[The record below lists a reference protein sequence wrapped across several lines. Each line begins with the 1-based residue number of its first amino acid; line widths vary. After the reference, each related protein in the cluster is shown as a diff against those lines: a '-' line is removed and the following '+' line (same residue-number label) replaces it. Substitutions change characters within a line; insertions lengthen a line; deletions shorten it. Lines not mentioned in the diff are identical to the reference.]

1 MQLGPAGQEADDGA
15 LSPEAAPR
23 RSWLTNPRAYVL
35 TAAVAILV
43 FVADVIL
50 PRGATAAIAYCIIP
64 PIAAGTRRRGFL
76 FGMTIICSLLTWAGY
91 FFEPAGA
98 VWWMS
103 VFDRLMVTG
112 ALWLALYLAWRRV
125 VIIKALMRQT
135 QALKET
141 TRELERSNG
150 ELERF
155 ASVVAHD
162 LRGPLNT
169 VGLITQMLSS
179 CGSVTA
185 SVESGE
191 CIGSIQAQLTRMSDF
206 IQRLLTYGRI
216 GSRDAG
222 MVACDCTAVLASVRQ
237 NLKADL
243 ERNCVHVT
251 NDPLPVLRADPVLM
265 GELFQNLIENSIK
278 YRGEA
283 SPRVHI
289 SAARQGGGDWLFSVQ
304 DNGIGIR
311 AEDSERIFEPFHQ
324 VSGSRSPG
332 GGVGLGLATCKR
344 IVERHGGRIEVR
356 SKPGEGTTFLLTIPQ
371 PLVAIKQRTTLATA
385 PEPLPAGE
393 VEGVAH
399 AS

>member
-1 MQLGPAGQEADDGA
+1 MQAGPAVQEAGDGA
-15 LSPEAAPR
+15 LSSEAIPR
-23 RSWLTNPRAYVL
+23 RSWLTSPRAYVL
-35 TAAVAILV
+35 TAAVALTF

-64 PIAAGTRRRGFL
+64 PNAAGTRRRGFL
-76 FGMTIICSLLTWAGY
+76 FGMTIVCTLLTWVGY

-98 VWWMS
+98 VRWMS

-112 ALWLALYLAWRRV
+112 AVWLALFLAWRRV
-125 VIIKALMRQT
+125 VIIGALV
-135 QALKET
+135 A
-141 TRELERSNG
+141 TRDELERSNG

-169 VGLITQMLSS
+169 VGLLTQVLSS
-179 CGSVTA
+179 CGSMTA
-185 SVESGE
+185 NAECGE
-191 CIGSIQAQLTRMSDF
+191 CIGSIQAQLMRMSNF

-222 MVACDCTAVLASVRQ
+222 MATCDCTAVLTGVRQ
-237 NLKADL
+237 NLKGDL
-243 ERNCVHVT
+243 ERNCVQVT

-265 GELFQNLIENSIK
+265 TELFQNLIENSIK

-283 SPRVHI
+283 PPHVNI
-289 SAARQGGGDWLFSVQ
+289 SAARQSGGWLFSVQ

-311 AEDSERIFEPFHQ
+311 QEDSERIFEPFHQ

-344 IVERHGGRIEVR
+344 IVERHGGRIEVQ
-356 SKPGEGTTFLLTIPQ
+356 SKPGEDTTFLFTIPQ
-371 PLVAIKQRTTLATA
+371 PLVATKQRATLATA

-393 VEGVAH
+393 VEDVVH